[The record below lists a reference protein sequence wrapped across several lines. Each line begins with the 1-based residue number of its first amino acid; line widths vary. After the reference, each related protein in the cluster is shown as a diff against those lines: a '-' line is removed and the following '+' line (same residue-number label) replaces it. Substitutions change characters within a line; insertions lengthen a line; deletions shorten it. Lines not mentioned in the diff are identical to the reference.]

1 MAVEK
6 TKKRITITVERSMLD
21 FVDETIAYMNKSDRI
36 NQWNRSK
43 FFTRLVLIVYNDNM
57 PKDENKANA

>member
-1 MAVEK
+1 MPVKK
-6 TKKRITITVERSMLD
+6 TKKRITITIERQMLD

-36 NQWNRSK
+36 TQWDRSK

>member
-1 MAVEK
+1 
-6 TKKRITITVERSMLD
+6 MLD

>member
-1 MAVEK
+1 MPVKK
-6 TKKRITITVERSMLD
+6 TKKRITITIERSMLD

-36 NQWNRSK
+36 TQWDRSK

>member
-1 MAVEK
+1 
-6 TKKRITITVERSMLD
+6 MLD

-36 NQWNRSK
+36 TQWDRSK